1 MKLSLIAILSF
12 VSIGIIKAQTTPK
25 TSLLWEV
32 SGNGLQKP
40 SYLFGTFHIMCKEN
54 FEISPSLKNAFN
66 QTDQLFEEMKM
77 DDPSIQLKMMT
88 MMVSST
94 SLKELLGEEA
104 YEKTATEFQKITGMP
119 LLLFNKMKPFAAISL
134 LTQKS
139 ITCSETVMPEMEFVK
154 LAKEAN
160 KEVLGLETVEDE
172 IKAIDKISI
181 DSQITSL
188 KRMVHNFDSTKTMM
202 QLMENE
208 YKKRD
213 PEALEKMMREN
224 GASGDFETAL
234 LTERNKAWI
243 FVIEKAMQTKPSFF
257 AFGAGHLGGQ
267 TGILN
272 LLKQK
277 GYILKPIAY

>member
-12 VSIGIIKAQTTPK
+12 VSIGIIKAQITPK

-54 FEISPSLKNAFN
+54 FEISPSLKNTFN